1 VQSFS
6 SLAEWLTW
14 LEQQHPESD
23 IDLGLTRV
31 GEAASRLRLLNPSA
45 KVITIAGTNGKGSC
59 AAALETL
66 LLNAGCSVGVFTSPH
81 FTHYCE
87 RIRINGEQASE
98 PDVCQAFQCI
108 ANAAAVEPALR
119 LTYFEF
125 GALAALEVFAR
136 QSLDVI
142 VLEVGLGGRLD
153 AVNIIDADVAIVT
166 SIAVDHEAWLGSD
179 RETIGREKAG
189 IMRGGK
195 PVVCADYDAPRSIE
209 AYASECGA
217 ELYAAGEQWG
227 FDADNQ
233 QWQWRHG
240 EKLVASLPLPELP
253 LPSIAAALQA
263 LSLLDIEF
271 SSDTLQSLLPTIK
284 LTGRYQKRQCR
295 GRQLVLDVAHN
306 PAAAQLLANK
316 LQADK
321 HTGKTLVVLG
331 MMADKD
337 RVNCFRPLLAEVDRW
352 FTCSLPTIPRAAEA
366 QELAQDLAELGY
378 AVPKSQV
385 CDTVASGLE
394 SALAVA
400 TQDDRI
406 VVLGSFFTVAEALSA
421 LDAGEQAIKLR
432 VQ

>member
-6 SLAEWLTW
+6 SLAEWLAW

-31 GEAASRLRLLNPSA
+31 GEAASRLGLLNPSA

-98 PDVCQAFQCI
+98 TEVCQAFHSI
-108 ANAAAVEPALR
+108 AGASAAEPALR

-125 GALAALEVFAR
+125 GALAALDVFAR

-153 AVNIIDADVAIVT
+153 AVNIIDADLAIVT

-189 IMRGGK
+189 IMRCGK

-209 AYASECGA
+209 AYANECGA
-217 ELYAAGEQWG
+217 ELYAAGRQWG
-227 FDADNQ
+227 FVADNQ
-233 QWQWRHG
+233 QWQWRNG
-240 EKLVASLPLPELP
+240 EKLVSPLPLPELP

-271 SSDTLQSLLPTIK
+271 SSDTLQTLLPTIK
-284 LTGRYQKRQCR
+284 LAGRYQKRQCL
-295 GRQLVLDVAHN
+295 GRQVILDVAHN

-316 LQADK
+316 LRSDK
-321 HTGKTLVVLG
+321 HSGQTLVVLG

-337 RVNCFRPLLAEVDRW
+337 RINCFRPLLAEVDHW
-352 FTCSLPTIPRAAEA
+352 FPCSLPAIPRAADA
-366 QELAQDLAELGY
+366 QELAQDLAELGH

-385 CDTVASGLE
+385 CDTVASGLKR
-394 SALAVA
+394 ALAAA
-400 TQDDRI
+400 TQDDII

-421 LDAGEQAIKLR
+421 LDARE
-432 VQ
+432 